1 MRTHAL
7 AEVFCFIFTVCEW
20 SGKFISLMHIHLL
33 THSLTCSNACPCPFC
48 GCVYERTTDKIS
60 CVLCYYCGLLSYL
73 SMVTSLQWI
82 AIVVCPF
89 TSSIFVYSFFV
100 SLFHCT
106 IIIITPSTRFTLDA
120 ITDSIACMGVYILCV
135 H

>member
-20 SGKFISLMHIHLL
+20 SGKFISLMLVRLPAHSF
-33 THSLTCSNACPCPFC
+33 THSLTYSNVFQFVCH
-48 GCVYERTTDKIS
+48 GCVCVSHSEKFHVS
-60 CVLCYYCGLLSYL
+60 CAIADCSLIFENGDLVIVNRLCDVPTHS
-73 SMVTSLQWI
+73 
-82 AIVVCPF
+82 AIP
-89 TSSIFVYSFFV
+89 SSSSTFFV

-120 ITDSIACMGVYILCV
+120 ITD
-135 H
+135 